1 MTIATPSIPEPVV
14 DAAIATRADGLA
26 ARHEEL
32 RQAYLARDIERLVAL
47 FADDGQVTAAPGTF
61 RGKDA
66 VRKFFSWDAGL
77 SPTVSVR
84 DTGIGVLVAGSTVVW
99 ERVISLSYE
108 GVPYDE
114 DVTTVIEFGDDGLIR
129 AYRSYYDK
137 LAVLDRIASGLP
149 GVQGWFVRRLTSYL
163 VAQGR
168 KGLDT
173 SPT

>member
-1 MTIATPSIPEPVV
+1 MTTAQP
-14 DAAIATRADGLA
+14 AGLP
-26 ARHEEL
+26 ARLEEL
-32 RQAYLARDIERLVAL
+32 RQAYLRRDIERLVEL
-47 FADDGQVTAAPGTF
+47 FADDGEVTAAPGTF

-66 VRKFFSWDAGL
+66 VRKFFSWDARL
-77 SPTVSVR
+77 SPTVAVR
-84 DTGIGVLVAGSTVVW
+84 DTGIGVLMAGRTAVW
-99 ERVISLSYE
+99 ERVISLSYR

-149 GVQGWFVRRLTSYL
+149 GLRGWFVRRLTGYL

-173 SPT
+173 PST